1 MSAILT
7 VILENILAILVLT
20 IYMGLMYYMFMKVLR
35 RSRGRSHRKHR
46 LNKKKTAGES
56 ESPRKDFSK
65 SLPSCP
71 SVSEKKTPMWR
82 SNLQT
87 NS

>member
-7 VILENILAILVLT
+7 VMLENILAILLLT
-20 IYMGLMYYMFMKVLR
+20 IYIGLMYYMFMKVLR
-35 RSRGRSHRKHR
+35 GSNSKNRRKNR
-46 LNKKKTAGES
+46 YNKKKTAGES